1 MNIDELKLTDKRK
14 EICHKLGLND
24 SDDILR
30 YYPFKYEKY
39 SLVHYRDFREGERVV
54 FAGELLSYPST
65 FRFRRNLSRTTFKV
79 LYEEEEITV
88 TIFNRPWI
96 KGVSLNANIV
106 VVGKY
111 DGNNKVT
118 ATNYF
123 TKDLKDV
130 LGINP
135 IYSLK
140 EGIKQNEI
148 VKLIEYTFRKCSD
161 EIRDEIPEDILTSH
175 GLIDLKTALI
185 NIHHPQSEDEL
196 KKALSRLKYEEFLRF
211 YLSLEALKGTGDKE
225 LKKAR
230 EFAQDRIEAFIDTLP
245 FELTQDQR
253 SAVED
258 ILNDLR
264 GKRPMYR
271 LVQGEVG
278 SGKTA
283 VAMIGLYA
291 NCLSGYQGALMAP
304 TEILAKQHFESF
316 RSAFGDELR
325 IGLLYSGAPD
335 LKETKDK
342 LKNGEIDIAIGTH
355 ALFQEDVVF
364 AKLGMVIAD
373 EQHRFGVRQR
383 RSLKDKGE
391 NVDFLIM
398 SATPIPRTL
407 AGSLYG
413 DMDISTIATMPNG
426 RQGCDTV
433 LITQNSIRDIIPDL
447 KRKLDEGRQIYII
460 APAIEASDNFGGKD
474 AMGLYNSMTGVFA
487 PYKMALMH
495 GRLDTATKDRIMA
508 DFNAN
513 KVQILVS
520 TTVVEVGVNVKNA
533 TVMVIY
539 DADRFG
545 LSQIHQLRGRI
556 QRGNHKGTCY
566 LLTDNKD
573 REVLDRLNVLVGTN
587 DGFAISEADLRLRGP
602 GDILGTRQSGLPG
615 FILGDIFEDRRI
627 IEAAQKDAKKIIA
640 EQEDQSY
647 ALFYDKVAKLAQK
660 RLID

>member
-79 LYEEEEITV
+79 LYEEEENAV

-135 IYSLK
+135 IYSLR

-185 NIHHPQSEDEL
+185 NIHHPQSEDDL

-230 EFAQDRIEAFIDTLP
+230 EFDQGHIEAFIDTLP

-264 GKRPMYR
+264 GKSRCTDSYR
-271 LVQGEVG
+271 E
-278 SGKTA
+278 K
-283 VAMIGLYA
+283 
-291 NCLSGYQGALMAP
+291 
-304 TEILAKQHFESF
+304 
-316 RSAFGDELR
+316 SA
-325 IGLLYSGAPD
+325 A
-335 LKETKDK
+335 
-342 LKNGEIDIAIGTH
+342 
-355 ALFQEDVVF
+355 
-364 AKLGMVIAD
+364 
-373 EQHRFGVRQR
+373 VRQLWR
-383 RSLKDKGE
+383 
-391 NVDFLIM
+391 
-398 SATPIPRTL
+398 
-407 AGSLYG
+407 
-413 DMDISTIATMPNG
+413 
-426 RQGCDTV
+426 
-433 LITQNSIRDIIPDL
+433 
-447 KRKLDEGRQIYII
+447 
-460 APAIEASDNFGGKD
+460 
-474 AMGLYNSMTGVFA
+474 
-487 PYKMALMH
+487 
-495 GRLDTATKDRIMA
+495 
-508 DFNAN
+508 
-513 KVQILVS
+513 
-520 TTVVEVGVNVKNA
+520 
-533 TVMVIY
+533 
-539 DADRFG
+539 
-545 LSQIHQLRGRI
+545 
-556 QRGNHKGTCY
+556 
-566 LLTDNKD
+566 
-573 REVLDRLNVLVGTN
+573 
-587 DGFAISEADLRLRGP
+587 
-602 GDILGTRQSGLPG
+602 
-615 FILGDIFEDRRI
+615 
-627 IEAAQKDAKKIIA
+627 
-640 EQEDQSY
+640 
-647 ALFYDKVAKLAQK
+647 
-660 RLID
+660 